1 MRTRQKNY
9 EDRIISETY
18 SHLGP
23 DDELPDEE
31 DAASDKS
38 EFYESELYV
47 CSPTMQ
53 EVERAAIADAK
64 RYIEEDRI

>member
-23 DDELPDEE
+23 DDEMDNKE
-31 DAASDKS
+31 
-38 EFYESELYV
+38 
-47 CSPTMQ
+47 
-53 EVERAAIADAK
+53 
-64 RYIEEDRI
+64 

>member
-1 MRTRQKNY
+1 MTSIVKNY
-9 EDRIISETY
+9 KIRV
-18 SHLGP
+18 

-31 DAASDKS
+31 DATSDKS

-47 CSPTMQ
+47 CSPAMQ
-53 EVERAAIADAK
+53 EVERAAIAEAK